1 MQLKLDWKYVAA
13 FFALN
18 GVVSELHEQAHITT
32 GRLLNGCYG
41 PRDFNTWKECATAT
55 SQLPLASMAGPLFS
69 YIVMWLGAWL
79 VARAAT
85 PARRALGFAL
95 VFAPLPFARVF
106 TVLMGGGDERFFLN
120 TLAGEPLPPGAL
132 LAFTMLFCGPPV
144 YLAWRAL
151 DNRHRGWIVAA
162 FCVVPL
168 LVIWVY
174 KFKLLNGLLLQGV
187 LATPVILGTPAF
199 VLIVFALM
207 LAATAFTWRWLQM
220 R

>member
-1 MQLKLDWKYVAA
+1 VAA

-32 GRLLNGCYG
+32 GRLVHGCYG
-41 PRDFNTWKECATAT
+41 PRDFNNWQECAA
-55 SQLPLASMAGPLFS
+55 SSVPLASMAGPVFS

-79 VARAAT
+79 LARAAT

-95 VFAPLPFARVF
+95 VFSPLPFARVF
-106 TVLMGGGDERFFLN
+106 TVLMGGGDEKIFL
-120 TLAGEPLPPGAL
+120 TAFAGDAVPPGVLRACAL
-132 LAFTMLFCGPPV
+132 ALTLLFCAPPV
-144 YLAWRAL
+144 WMAWRAL
-151 DNRHRGWIVAA
+151 DNRHRGWIVAG

-174 KFKLLNGLLLQGV
+174 KFKVLNGLLLQGV

-199 VLIVFALM
+199 VLLVFALM
-207 LAATAFTWRWLQM
+207 LLATMLTWRWLQPEQQ
-220 R
+220 

>member
-1 MQLKLDWKYVAA
+1 MQLKVDWRYVAA

-32 GRLLNGCYG
+32 GRLVHGCYG
-41 PRDFNTWKECATAT
+41 PRDFNTWQECAA
-55 SQLPLASMAGPLFS
+55 SALPLASMAGPLFS

-79 VARAAT
+79 VTRAAT

-106 TVLMGGGDERFFLN
+106 TTLMGGGDERIFL
-120 TLAGEPLPPGAL
+120 TALAGEPLPPGAL
-132 LAFTMLFCGPPV
+132 LAFTLLFCAPPV
-144 YLAWRAL
+144 WLAWRAL
-151 DNRHRGWIVAA
+151 DNRHRGWIVAG

-187 LATPVILGTPAF
+187 LATPVIRGTPAF
-199 VLIVFALM
+199 VLLVFALM
-207 LAATAFTWRWLQM
+207 LVATALTWRWLLPPQA
-220 R
+220 